1 MKQMKNFKIALAV
14 LAVVSAF
21 AMSLA
26 SCSKMDDGTY
36 VYPGPNALVTI
47 KTTDSGVTYFQLDEK
62 TTLEP
67 KGWVNPY
74 KREVRALLRYS
85 EDQEASSM
93 FTKKV
98 KVEWLDSVRTKNA
111 VVYDEEYGKKNNVT
125 IALYNDW
132 ITCCEDG
139 YLTLHF
145 AIWVGQGD
153 RIVHTIDLAVDHETH
168 DLYLRHDNNGDDGYG
183 APAEGVIAFK
193 IDDLLKD
200 VKDGQ
205 ELTLHWKDYD
215 GDKTAKVKYY
225 SRFALPEK

>member
-1 MKQMKNFKIALAV
+1 
-14 LAVVSAF
+14 
-21 AMSLA
+21 
-26 SCSKMDDGTY
+26 
-36 VYPGPNALVTI
+36 
-47 KTTDSGVTYFQLDEK
+47 
-62 TTLEP
+62 
-67 KGWVNPY
+67 
-74 KREVRALLRYS
+74 
-85 EDQEASSM
+85 M

-98 KVEWLDSVRTKNA
+98 KVEWQDSVRTKNA
-111 VVYDEEYGKKNNVT
+111 VVYDEEYGKKNNVS
-125 IALYNDW
+125 IALYKDW

-145 AIWVGQGD
+145 AILVGQGG

-168 DLYLRHDNNGDDGYG
+168 DLYLRHDNNGDDGY

-215 GDKTAKVKYY
+215 GDKTAKVKYL
-225 SRFALPEK
+225 SRFTLPEK